1 LGIQDC
7 IKVGGMM
14 VKYPEKFTVSELN
27 KLSIEELSELED
39 ALWEDRK
46 RVMSVVKYK
55 KLIHEELEGEE

>member
-1 LGIQDC
+1 
-7 IKVGGMM
+7 MM